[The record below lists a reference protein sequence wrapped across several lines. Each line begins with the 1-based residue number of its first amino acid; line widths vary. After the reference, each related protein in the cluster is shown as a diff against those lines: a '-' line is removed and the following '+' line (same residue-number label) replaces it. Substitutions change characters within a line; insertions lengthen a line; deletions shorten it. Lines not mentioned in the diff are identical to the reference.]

1 MKHGRLV
8 VTIVS
13 ISVLFNACSLDPKR
27 IAAMQK
33 NQTKVTSPAKPSR
46 DPDSR
51 PKTYV
56 VAKGDTLYSLSLEYG
71 LDYKDIA
78 RWSGIADPGV
88 INVGQVLQLTGPD
101 EVVEVKAIT
110 TVRPIEQI
118 LPADVLVAQP
128 KALKLPYS
136 ETAIADLKR
145 LSQPT
150 NGMVTPRVIA
160 DSAPVSVELKSRPEI
175 AKEPKPTPVVPQKPE
190 NMASGDDEDL
200 KWVWPTQGKLLSGY
214 SENGIKGLDIGGKK
228 GQAVFSASV
237 GKVVY
242 SGAGLRGY
250 GKLII
255 VKHNKTYLTA
265 YAHNQAILVK
275 EGDSVSR
282 GQKIAE
288 MGDSDSDVVKLH
300 FEIRRFG
307 KPVDPSKYLP
317 AETKP

>member
-8 VTIVS
+8 VTFVS

-33 NQTKVTSPAKPSR
+33 NQAKVTSPAKPSR

-51 PKTYV
+51 PKTHV

-78 RWSGIADPGV
+78 RWSGITDPGV

-118 LPADVLVAQP
+118 LPADVLVTQP
-128 KALKLPYS
+128 KVLKLAYS

-145 LSQPT
+145 LTQPT
-150 NGMVTPRVIA
+150 NGMVTPRIIA
-160 DSAPVSVELKSRPEI
+160 DSAPIPAESKSKPEA
-175 AKEPKPTPVVPQKPE
+175 AKEPKPTSVVPQKPE
-190 NMASGDDEDL
+190 NTASGDDEDL

-214 SENGIKGLDIGGKK
+214 SENGIKGLDIGGRK